1 MQFAYRPHNPIEG
14 LSDGNLTHDPQRAHR
29 AALVSLDFRLRCAQ
43 RRIYPA
49 EKITVI
55 VAFAPGGIAD
65 TLARLIGQG
74 SSERLHQTVV
84 VENRGG
90 AGGNIAAAYV
100 ARANPDGY
108 TLLATTTALAI
119 NETLFADKQFSTS
132 DFKTVAIAASSPEAL
147 VTSPDN
153 PAKDLPD
160 FVKSITG
167 VRSISPYRRRHRLAI
182 SKPKYL
188 KQLAKVAVQPIPYQG
203 GAPAINATIAGQ
215 VDLMAT
221 TLGGGAAAQIA
232 GGKLKGL
239 GIAADKRAAVAPNVP
254 TYAEQGY
261 PAFTAASWVGFF
273 ALRKT
278 DPHILQDAQRGDQ
291 RYRQEPG
298 RSEEAYRHGLRPD
311 RRLAGAGR
319 RHVHRRGQEM
329 RRHGQGARTVDQI
342 AARRCQATAAVDL
355 TCSCHKRKS
364 ADQERRARLGSQLP
378 GRRVASQKRRKFQ
391 SHSSGAAARRSRPGV
406 TSMRSR

>member
-1 MQFAYRPHNPIEG
+1 MATSRTIRNA
-14 LSDGNLTHDPQRAHR
+14 LTAL
-29 AALVSLDFRLRCAQ
+29 ALVSLALGCGGAQ
-43 RRIYPA
+43 AASYPA
-49 EKITVI
+49 DKITVV

-74 SSERLHQTVV
+74 LSERLHQSVV

-90 AGGNIAAAYV
+90 AGGNIAASYV

-119 NETLFADKQFSTS
+119 NETLFADKQFSAT

-153 PAKDLPD
+153 PAKDLPA
-160 FVKSITG
+160 FVKAMNGRTINMAIPGVGTG
-167 VRSISPYRRRHRLAI
+167 SHIEAEYFF
-182 SKPKYL
+182 
-188 KQLAKVAVQPIPYQG
+188 KQLAKVPVQPIPYQG

-273 ALRKT
+273 APAKT
-278 DPHILQDAQRGDQ
+278 DPQILQTLNAAINDIVKSPAVAKKLTDMGFD
-291 RYRQEPG
+291 P
-298 RSEEAYRHGLRPD
+298 
-311 RRLAGAGR
+311 
-319 RHVHRRGQEM
+319 
-329 RRHGQGARTVDQI
+329 I
-342 AARRCQATAAVDL
+342 A
-355 TCSCHKRKS
+355 
-364 ADQERRARLGSQLP
+364 GSQTEADAMFSAEVKKWGDMVKAL
-378 GRRVASQKRRKFQ
+378 RLSIK
-391 SHSSGAAARRSRPGV
+391 
-406 TSMRSR
+406 

>member
-1 MQFAYRPHNPIEG
+1 MATSRTIRNA
-14 LSDGNLTHDPQRAHR
+14 LTTLALVALTFSCGAAR
-29 AALVSLDFRLRCAQ
+29 AAT
-43 RRIYPA
+43 YPS

-74 SSERLHQTVV
+74 LSERLQQSVV

-90 AGGNIAAAYV
+90 AGGNIAAAFV

-119 NETLFADKQFSTS
+119 NETLFADKQFSAT

-153 PAKDLPD
+153 PAKDLPA
-160 FVKSITG
+160 FVKAMNGRTINMAIPGVGTG
-167 VRSISPYRRRHRLAI
+167 SHIEAEYFF
-182 SKPKYL
+182 
-188 KQLAKVAVQPIPYQG
+188 KQLAKVPVQPIPYQG

-232 GGKLKGL
+232 GGRLKGL
-239 GIAADKRAAVAPNVP
+239 GIAADKRAAVTPNLP

-273 ALRKT
+273 APAKT
-278 DPHILQDAQRGDQ
+278 DPQILQTLNAAIDDIVKSPAVEKKLADMGFD
-291 RYRQEPG
+291 P
-298 RSEEAYRHGLRPD
+298 
-311 RRLAGAGR
+311 LAGS
-319 RHVHRRGQEM
+319 
-329 RRHGQGARTVDQI
+329 
-342 AARRCQATAAVDL
+342 QAQADAMFSAEIKKWGDMVKALDL
-355 TCSCHKRKS
+355 SIK
-364 ADQERRARLGSQLP
+364 
-378 GRRVASQKRRKFQ
+378 
-391 SHSSGAAARRSRPGV
+391 
-406 TSMRSR
+406 